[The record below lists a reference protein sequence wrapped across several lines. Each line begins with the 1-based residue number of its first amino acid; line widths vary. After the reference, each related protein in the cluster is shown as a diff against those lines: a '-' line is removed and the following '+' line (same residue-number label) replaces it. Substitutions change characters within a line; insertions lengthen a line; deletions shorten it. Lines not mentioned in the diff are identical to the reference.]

1 MAWAISISSEGWQQI
16 KTELDSWSRES
27 LIDAISDDTFER
39 VEDVADQHHAQRA
52 ASAER
57 KRLAVLPHDVLVN
70 RAYELVEQNDTCDN
84 GGWAY
89 WIDREGF
96 HKVWLE

>member
-1 MAWAISISSEGWQQI
+1 MAWTISVSSEGWQQI
-16 KTELDSWSRES
+16 RTELDSWSRDS
-27 LIDAISDDTFER
+27 LITAISDDAFER
-39 VEDVADQHHAQRA
+39 VEDLADQHHAQRA

-57 KRLAVLPHDVLVN
+57 KRLAELPHDVLVD
-70 RAYELVEQNDTCDN
+70 RAFELVEQNDTCDY

-96 HKVWLE
+96 HKVWLQ